1 MLTMRPRAVADVRP
15 ASLRGLAV
23 RLAGRVDAGAAVLV
37 VLPWLVLL
45 ADPLWVYASL
55 YRDAWAYTGFF
66 QNLPGYLTAYGD
78 HYSAGRLGMLL
89 PGAAVYALL
98 APAAANAALHIGV
111 YSVGVLSGYVA
122 LGRTVGRRAA
132 FLAMAALGTHAF
144 YLRACGWDYCDGY
157 VIAYF
162 LLGMALA
169 TQAARPGWWR
179 AWAAAF
185 GAAAA
190 AILATHVG
198 FATLLI
204 PLAGFFVLTNRLG
217 ERHSLEVGGFWA
229 GAGFGGAMA
238 AFALASRLFGGPL
251 VFLLSSFNYI
261 RTFGPESTA
270 QFVHHPRLWAG
281 GAWWLVLPAAAVV
294 GAVVGLLR
302 AAAAYRRGAADR
314 GVAFAAYFQ
323 VQLLVIV
330 GLLAVKQLRVELAF
344 LQYWL
349 SASVL
354 AMLPAFLAL
363 GGQLRGWA
371 NGFTPARFRVQAG
384 VWCLVLVAGCLTAD
398 RLHLPG
404 WGAWLPIAAAL
415 GCAIA
420 AVLLPQGTRPR
431 LAVGVMVAVLLA
443 LVSLSARTQF
453 RMAAALIGVE
463 RASRVGRAEA
473 FDDRRKAAFA
483 AALEVAR
490 WARDRGPT
498 GTVWFWYDLNAPLAP
513 AYDMAAHTSY
523 HYLQLV
529 SVEFP
534 AIKDDKLYR
543 GDPIW
548 ILAKGGTVVVFS
560 EDPAAGDVAVA
571 ELRKKHL
578 DPRVEERRAFGR
590 GAVVLTATIVHV
602 PKTEPDQ

>member
-1 MLTMRPRAVADVRP
+1 M
-15 ASLRGLAV
+15 AV
-23 RLAGRVDAGAAVLV
+23 RLAGRVDAGAVVLLA
-37 VLPWLVLL
+37 LPWLVLI

-66 QNLPGYLTAYGD
+66 QNLSGYLTVYGD

-89 PGAAVYALL
+89 PGAVVYALL
-98 APAAANAALHIGV
+98 SPAAANAALHVGV
-111 YSVGVLSGYVA
+111 YTVGVLSGYVA

-132 FLAMAALGTHAF
+132 FLAMAAMGTHAF

-169 TQAARPGWWR
+169 TRAARPGRWR
-179 AWAAAF
+179 AWSAAF

-198 FATLLI
+198 FAVLLV
-204 PLAGFFVLTNRLG
+204 PLVGFLLLTNRSG
-217 ERHSLEVGGFWA
+217 ERHSLEVTGFWA
-229 GAGFGGAMA
+229 GVGFGGALA
-238 AFALASRLFGGPL
+238 GFALASRLLGGPL
-251 VFLLSSFNYI
+251 VFLLSSLNYI
-261 RTFGPESTA
+261 KSFGRESTA
-270 QFVHHPRLWAG
+270 QYVHHPRLWAG
-281 GAWWLVLPAAAVV
+281 EAWWLVFPAAAVV
-294 GAVVGLLR
+294 GAAVGLAR
-302 AAAAYRRGAADR
+302 AAAAYRRGAGDR
-314 GVAFAAYFQ
+314 GAAFAAYFQ

-330 GLLAVKQLRVELAF
+330 GWLAVKQFRVELAF

-349 SASVL
+349 AASVMV
-354 AMLPAFLAL
+354 MLPAFLAL

-371 NGFTPARFRVQAG
+371 DGFTPGRFRVLAAA
-384 VWCLVLVAGCLTAD
+384 WCLVLVAGCLTAE

-415 GCAIA
+415 GCAVA
-420 AVLLPQGTRPR
+420 GVLAPQFAPPR
-431 LAVGVMVAVLLA
+431 VWVGVAAAVLLA
-443 LVSLSARTQF
+443 LASLSARAQF
-453 RMAAALIGVE
+453 RMSSALIGVE
-463 RASRVGRAEA
+463 RASRVGRGEG
-473 FDDRRKAAFA
+473 FEDRRKGAFA
-483 AALEVAR
+483 AAQEVAR
-490 WARDRGPT
+490 WARERGPT
-498 GTVWFWYDLNAPLAP
+498 GTVWFWYNLNDPLGP

-529 SVEFP
+529 GVEFP

-560 EDPAAGDVAVA
+560 EDPAAGDVAAA
-571 ELRKKHL
+571 ELRRKHL
-578 DPRVEERRAFGR
+578 DPRVEERRTFGR
-590 GAVVLTATIVHV
+590 GSVVLTATIVHV
-602 PKTEPDQ
+602 PKTEPDR